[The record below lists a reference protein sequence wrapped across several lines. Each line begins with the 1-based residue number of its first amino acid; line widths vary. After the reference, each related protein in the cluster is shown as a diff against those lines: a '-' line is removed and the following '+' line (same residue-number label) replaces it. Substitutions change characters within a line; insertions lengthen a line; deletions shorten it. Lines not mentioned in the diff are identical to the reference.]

1 MLIQGAAREQAG
13 FGSSNEYN
21 TRLASLVE
29 TIKTPG
35 VLVHGED
42 DPDVGVRES
51 DLISSIF
58 SDAGWNYGEDWLYI
72 KIPNATHEWQT
83 QYNQE
88 IWDWLA
94 ERPNPIHLP

>member
-1 MLIQGAAREQAG
+1 MKE
-13 FGSSNEYN
+13 
-21 TRLASLVE
+21 LV
-29 TIKTPG
+29 TSQNVPG
-35 VLVHGED
+35 VLVHGEK

-51 DLISSIF
+51 DQISSIF
-58 SDAGWNYGEDWLYI
+58 SDANWTYGQDWLYI

-94 ERPNPIHLP
+94 NRPNPQHLP